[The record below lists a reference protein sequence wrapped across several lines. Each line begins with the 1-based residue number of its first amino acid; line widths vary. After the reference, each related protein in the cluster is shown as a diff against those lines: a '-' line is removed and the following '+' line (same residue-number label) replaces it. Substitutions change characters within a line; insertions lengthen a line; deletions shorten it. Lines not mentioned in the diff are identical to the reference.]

1 MQLAQ
6 VDIGKEWPLA
16 QNFPTLSSLVSSLL
30 PKILIFGGVIS
41 FIIVIVAGIGVIAGA
56 GSGDSQATESRKN
69 ILLYA
74 LIGLIIMFGAY
85 WILQII
91 NFVTGGALQGIL

>member
-6 VDIGKEWPLA
+6 VDIAKEWPLA
-16 QNFPTLSSLVSSLL
+16 QSFPSLSSLVSSLL

-41 FIIVIVAGIGVIAGA
+41 FIVVIVAGIGVIAGA
-56 GSGDSQATESRKN
+56 GSGDSQETENRKQ
-69 ILLYA
+69 ILTYA
-74 LIGLIIMFGAY
+74 LIGLVIMFGAY

-91 NFVTGGALQGIL
+91 NFITGGALQGIL